1 MTSFRVKGRIFVTAR
16 SSGSCIHVFVPE
28 EVREPAIA
36 MHSEYMSKLL
46 WAGKVVGLRVE
57 LPGAASGIVRD
68 LVEKAWKSKAPK
80 GRAVAR
86 ASVGRKDAG
95 S

>member
-1 MTSFRVKGRIFVTAR
+1 MPRRPTNTGRAPVGVKCMAEGEST
-16 SSGSCIHVFVPE
+16 
-28 EVREPAIA
+28 
-36 MHSEYMSKLL
+36 L